1 MAVDLAIKNAKICL
15 PSGIVKAG
23 LAVDDQRFF
32 KIAKE
37 TNLPSASKTINAKG
51 NIILPGVIDAHVHLR
66 DQGLEYKENFYTGTC
81 AAASGGVTTVIDMP
95 NNIPVTMSVETLRRR
110 IEIAEER
117 SIVNVAFYSALPEN
131 PEEMYDI
138 VKFGA
143 KGFKIFLWKKIGG
156 ADPGDEKALLRYFR
170 MAAKIKTYL
179 LIHAEDK
186 FLFESK
192 FEELKRRGRND
203 VRAFLEAHSIHSE
216 VKAIRNVIELSRIS
230 GAQIHICHV
239 SAGSSLDAISL
250 AKRDGIKI
258 TCEATPHHLLLSS
271 DEIDRCGF
279 IALTVPP
286 LRSKHDQRSLWIGVK
301 SGVVD
306 IIASDHAPHAISEKM
321 RDSVWDVA
329 PGFPGLETMLPLMLT
344 QVNEGNISLRSLV
357 RLMSERPAEIFRIQE
372 RGSIKEG
379 YLADFII
386 VDMKEKWR
394 IDPSNFHSKAKFSPF
409 KDRIVQGRVVKTF
422 VNGEL
427 VMDMN
432 EIVGKPGGG
441 KILS

>member
-1 MAVDLAIKNAKICL
+1 MAVDLAIKNAKIYL
-15 PSGIVKAG
+15 PGGIVEAG

-66 DQGLEYKENFYTGTC
+66 DQGLEYKEDFYTGTC

-117 SIVNVAFYSALPEN
+117 SIVNVSFDSALPEN
-131 PEEMYDI
+131 PEEIYDI
-138 VKFGA
+138 IKFGA

-156 ADPGDEKALLRYFR
+156 ADPGDEEALLRYFQ
-170 MAAKIKTYL
+170 MAAKIRTPI

-203 VRAFLEAHSIHSE
+203 VRAFLEAHSIRSE

-239 SAGSSLDAISL
+239 SAGSSLDAISS

-379 YLADFII
+379 CLADFII

-394 IDPSNFHSKAKFSPF
+394 IDPSSFHSKAKFSPF
-409 KDRIVQGRVVKTF
+409 KDRLVQGRVVKTF

-432 EIVGKPGGG
+432 EIVGKPGAG
-441 KILS
+441 KILL

>member
-15 PSGIVKAG
+15 PSGIVEAG
-23 LAVDDQRFF
+23 LAANDQRFF

-51 NIILPGVIDAHVHLR
+51 NIVLPGVIDAHVHLR
-66 DQGLEYKENFYTGTC
+66 DQGLEYKEDFYTGTC

-95 NNIPVTMSVETLRRR
+95 NNVPVTMSVETLRRR
-110 IEIAEER
+110 IKIAEER

-156 ADPGDEKALLRYFR
+156 ADPGDEEALLRYFR
-170 MAAKIKTYL
+170 MASKIKTPL

-186 FLFESK
+186 ILFESK
-192 FEELKRRGRND
+192 FEELKRKGRND
-203 VRAFLEAHSIHSE
+203 VRAFLEAHSTHSE
-216 VKAIRNVIELSRIS
+216 VKAIKNVIELSRIS

-239 SAGSSLDAISL
+239 SAGSSVDAISL

-258 TCEATPHHLLLSS
+258 TCEATPHHLLLSL
-271 DEIDRCGF
+271 DEIDHCGL

-286 LRSKHDQRSLWIGVK
+286 LRSKHDQRSLWMGVK

-321 RDSVWDVA
+321 GDSVWDVA

-357 RLMSERPAEIFRIQE
+357 KLMSERPAEIFMIQE
-372 RGSIKEG
+372 RGSIREG
-379 YLADFII
+379 YHADFII

-394 IDPSNFHSKAKFSPF
+394 IDPSSFHSKAKFSPF
-409 KDRIVQGRVVKTF
+409 KDRIVRGRVVKTF

-441 KILS
+441 KILL